1 MKKREK
7 RNRHNAN
14 KLHGLELGDK
24 VLVNWICSED
34 TMSGSNTVEG
44 IVNKL
49 ESNMIVVDNYV
60 IESHEILRIE
70 KL

>member
-1 MKKREK
+1 MRKREK

-14 KLHGLELGDK
+14 KLRGLKLGDT

-44 IVNKL
+44 TINKL
-49 ESNMIVVDNYV
+49 ESDMIVVDSYV
-60 IESHEILRIE
+60 IEVYEILRIE
-70 KL
+70 KT